1 MIDLEIAAIFTTDSL
16 NGVANM
22 TQMNSSRLKCAVL
35 VVDLLVTESL
45 EVEQINALILQA
57 VSTNNV
63 CLITLVMIVQRTLS
77 VRETTCFALI
87 QSVQDLVKLVTHA

>member
-16 NGVANM
+16 NGVASM
-22 TQMNSSRLKCAVL
+22 TQMNSSHLKCVVL

-45 EVEQINALILQA
+45 EVERINALILQA

-77 VRETTCFALI
+77 VRVTTCFALI